1 MFVRKMATGLAL
13 GATVLMLTTGCS
25 ITDNIASLK
34 QYAPS
39 DGFSLNFGNVKFRNF
54 IYVVVGEKRHLIGSV
69 INSGLEAQTLTLQ
82 YTDAANGEKVNFELN
97 VPAEKKLDFGYNENA
112 SLEFNLPAMAG
123 GTTSFYVL
131 QKDVPA
137 KQFVVPVLDG
147 TLPEYQNVV
156 DNLAN

>member
-25 ITDNIASLK
+25 ITDNIATLK

-39 DGFSLNFGNVKFRNF
+39 DGFSLNYGNVKFRNF

-69 INSGLEAQTLTLQ
+69 INSGIETQTLTLQ
-82 YTDAANGEKVNFELN
+82 YTDAATGEKVNFELN

-112 SLEFNLPAMAG
+112 SLDFNLLGVAG

-131 QKDVPA
+131 QPDTPA

-147 TLPEYQNVV
+147 TLPAYQDLVN
-156 DNLAN
+156 NLGK